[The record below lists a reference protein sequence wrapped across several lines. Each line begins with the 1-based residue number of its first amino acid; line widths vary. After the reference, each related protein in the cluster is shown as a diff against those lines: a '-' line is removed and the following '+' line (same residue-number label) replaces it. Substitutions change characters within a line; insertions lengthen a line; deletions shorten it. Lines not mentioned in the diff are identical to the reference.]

1 MPSYTRRR
9 RPRFRRGNKRF
20 ATTRRRIKNSKQIA
34 VLPLNKAIKPGDDFY
49 NFVNSFW
56 QKKTKLTPSESSFG
70 VSEEIEHNIRETLI
84 KLIKNLITNESK
96 IKNSHEKALAIF
108 YKSGLYANFHD
119 SHDKTLKKMLTNLGC
134 NKTLDDIAH
143 TMGQHIAFGIPSHLT
158 IYLGRDIDKPKNG
171 SLTISAGS
179 LSLPDSSY
187 YKGLAPGKGQ
197 ILKQFETMLEKMGKV
212 FDYDD
217 LGRVA
222 GIEAAKADLWETSQS
237 DEPRMTTGAALAK
250 KYNKIPW
257 TSLWKGYGLDN
268 WEKAII
274 TCRCDTW
281 LTHLNSQFKIGTIAD
296 WIIQLRVQMLLHFAP
311 LISSPIDNYYFRFF
325 GKTLRGDKVKLSQ
338 EHLLYYY
345 ISYLLIPS
353 LSALYKS
360 CCLTLEW
367 QRHTR
372 AFVDRIQESAMKR
385 TQEIS
390 WLSPRTR
397 ERTREKIRAISLEVS
412 DVDNGT
418 HYHLPLD
425 ELSELDIVHNI
436 LVCGKALT
444 DRDIYYAKNKTQHP
458 PPGDAVYEVNAHYYN
473 SGNRL
478 VIPAGIT
485 LWPFYI
491 KDKHPGWSYG
501 GLGAVVGHEMLHAF
515 DEDGKNYD
523 EEGVYKPWW
532 TVKDVTNFSKKT
544 NALIRLF
551 NNTRFLGRFVNGR
564 NTLSENIADLGGL
577 AIALD
582 ALNRYMTT
590 HKFNEEQKKKELHD
604 FFISYAVSWRT
615 KERPRR
621 SVYRLFTDV
630 HAPAQL
636 RVNLIVNQFDE
647 FYDIFNIKPGDKLYI
662 DPKDRISIF

>member
-1 MPSYTRRR
+1 MSSPTRRR
-9 RPRFRRGNKRF
+9 RAKQY
-20 ATTRRRIKNSKQIA
+20 ATTRRLKNSKQI
-34 VLPLNKAIKPGDDFY
+34 VVPPLSRSIKPGDDFY
-49 NFVNSFW
+49 NYVNYKW
-56 QKKTKLTPSESSFG
+56 LRKTKLVPSESSFG
-70 VSEEIEHNIRETLI
+70 VSEEIEYNIRTRLI
-84 KLIKNLITNESK
+84 SLIKNSMQNEATINDK
-96 IKNSHEKALAIF
+96 DKKALAIF
-108 YKSGLYANFHD
+108 FKSGLYSNFHD
-119 SHDKTLKKMLTNLGC
+119 THDKTLKTMISNIGC
-134 NKTLDDIAH
+134 NKTLEDIAH
-143 TMGQHIAFGIPSHLT
+143 TIGQHIAFGISSHLS
-158 IYLGRDIDKPKNG
+158 IYLGRDINRPLNG
-171 SLTISAGS
+171 SLTIATGS

-197 ILKQFETMLEKMGKV
+197 TLKQFESTLEKMGKHL
-212 FDYDD
+212 DYDD
-217 LGRVA
+217 FGRVA
-222 GIEAAKADLWETSQS
+222 SIEAAIADIWDKSQS

-250 KYNKIPW
+250 KYSKIPW
-257 TSLWKGYGLDN
+257 AALWKGYGLDT
-268 WEKAII
+268 WEKTII

-281 LTHLNSQFKIGTIAD
+281 LAHLNSQFKIGILND
-296 WIIQLRVQMLLHFAP
+296 WIVQLRVQILLHFAP
-311 LISSPIDNYYFRFF
+311 LISSPIDDLYFRFF

-345 ISYLLIPS
+345 ITSLMVPS
-353 LSALYKS
+353 VSALYKS

-385 TQEIS
+385 TQEID
-390 WLSPRTR
+390 WLSPRSR

-412 DVDNGT
+412 DIDTGV
-418 HYHLPLD
+418 HYDLPLRD
-425 ELSELDIVHNI
+425 LSELDIVHNI
-436 LVCGKALT
+436 LVLGKALT
-444 DRDIYYAKNKTQHP
+444 ERDIYYAKNKTKHP

-485 LWPFYI
+485 LWPFYVN
-491 KDKHPGWSYG
+491 DKHVGWSYG

-523 EEGVYKPWW
+523 EDGVYRPWW
-532 TVKDVTNFSKKT
+532 TVKDVVNYSKKT

-551 NNTRFLGRFVNGR
+551 NNTRFMGRFVNGR

-582 ALNRYMTT
+582 ALKRYMTAHHFT
-590 HKFNEEQKKKELHD
+590 NEQKMKELKE
-604 FFISYAVSWRT
+604 FFISYAISWRT

-621 SVYRLFTDV
+621 SIYRLFTDV

-636 RVNLIVNQFDE
+636 RVNLIVNQFNE
-647 FYDIFNIKPGDKLYI
+647 FYEIFNVKPGDKLYI